1 MTTAVASESRLR
13 AYAQFVIAVL
23 YFFLAGILAHHGAQ
37 GLVSDEWVPLVEK
50 GMLAFL
56 LILGYASLG
65 YWLNG
70 QKYPVREQ
78 GWPLRRDWPREAGL
92 GLAVGWAVA
101 VICVLPMALD
111 GGIAIV
117 LSTRLSSWGW
127 LAVDTAFF
135 ALMAV
140 VEEVAFRGYGFQ
152 RFIQAVGPVGATLG
166 FAVYYAI
173 VESLLPGS
181 SHASFA
187 VAMALSLVLSV
198 VYLRTR
204 ALWMSWGLNFGWKAS
219 RGLIFG
225 LAVTGLNNHSPI
237 VQGNPMAPFWAT
249 GGGFGLDGSWISF
262 VVLLA
267 ALAAVFP
274 MTREL
279 DFRYNAPEIV
289 PAGIP
294 VDLEAAGRAQHEAAM
309 VAEAAPALVQI
320 APASAPE
327 AQVEPAPII
336 RGSESE

>member
-1 MTTAVASESRLR
+1 
-13 AYAQFVIAVL
+13 
-23 YFFLAGILAHHGAQ
+23 
-37 GLVSDEWVPLVEK
+37 
-50 GMLAFL
+50 
-56 LILGYASLG
+56 
-65 YWLNG
+65 
-70 QKYPVREQ
+70 
-78 GWPLRRDWPREAGL
+78 
-92 GLAVGWAVA
+92 
-101 VICVLPMALD
+101 
-111 GGIAIV
+111 
-117 LSTRLSSWGW
+117 
-127 LAVDTAFF
+127 
-135 ALMAV
+135 
-140 VEEVAFRGYGFQ
+140 VAFRGYGFQ
-152 RFIQAVGPVGATLG
+152 RFIQAVGPVGAALG
-166 FAVYYAI
+166 FAAYYAI

-181 SHASFA
+181 SHASLA

-198 VYLRTR
+198 AYLRTR

-262 VVLLA
+262 GVLLA
-267 ALAAVFP
+267 ALAVVFP

-294 VDLEAAGRAQHEAAM
+294 VNLEAAARAQHEAAM
-309 VAEAAPALVQI
+309 GAEAAPALVQI

-327 AQVEPAPII
+327 AQVEPAPVS